1 MENGP
6 LAPAAGNGRRMR
18 TIEFDEAD
26 APMLAAAMRLAAGTA
41 LTYGEAQA
49 RARQRFKHY
58 RELFLQFA
66 PPEAAMFKDEETW
79 CEIAIAMD
87 HAESFEVS
95 WEKGQWP
102 EYENGRATV
111 TVGRHAWATGYSTRV
126 TREDSVRLAAALSQM
141 APIGCEL
148 RSPKTPENAA

>member
-66 PPEAAMFKDEETW
+66 PPEAAMFQDEETW

-87 HAESFEVS
+87 HADCFEVA
-95 WEKGQWP
+95 WEKGRWP
-102 EYENGRATV
+102 DYGQGRATV
-111 TVGRHAWATGYSTRV
+111 TVGRRAWATGYSV
-126 TREDSVRLAAALSQM
+126 KVSREDSVRLATALSEM

-148 RSPKTPENAA
+148 RTPVATDEPA

>member
-41 LTYGEAQA
+41 LAYGESQA

-58 RELFLQFA
+58 RQLFLKFA
-66 PPEAAMFKDEETW
+66 PPEAAMFQDEETW

-87 HAESFEVS
+87 HADFFQVTWKKRE
-95 WEKGQWP
+95 WP
-102 EYENGRATV
+102 NEGGRATV
-111 TVGRHAWATGYSTRV
+111 IVGDRAWTTGYSTKV
-126 TREDSVRLAAALSQM
+126 TPEDSDRLVAALSEM
-141 APIGCEL
+141 APVGCEL
-148 RSPKTPENAA
+148 RVPATDGDTA

>member
-41 LTYGEAQA
+41 LTYGASQA

-58 RELFLQFA
+58 RELFLKFA
-66 PPEAAMFKDEETW
+66 PPEAGMFQEEETW

-87 HAESFEVS
+87 DADSFSVT
-95 WEKGQWP
+95 WGKGRWP
-102 EYENGRATV
+102 DYDQGRAIV
-111 TVGRHAWATGYSTRV
+111 TVGDRSWATGYSVKV
-126 TREDSVRLAAALSQM
+126 TQEDSVRLAAALSEM

-148 RSPKTPENAA
+148 RTPVKTDEPA

>member
-66 PPEAAMFKDEETW
+66 PAEAAMFQDEETW

-87 HAESFEVS
+87 HADFFQVT
-95 WEKGQWP
+95 WEKRRWP
-102 EYENGRATV
+102 EDGGRATV
-111 TVGRHAWATGYSTRV
+111 TVGQRCWTTGYSIRV
-126 TREDSVRLAAALSQM
+126 TQEDSVRLAAALSAM

-148 RSPKTPENAA
+148 RTAETSGEAA